1 MSNLKIAELSWK
13 KYIYYYNDLRDLDEK
28 KAKMHY
34 ILHGKKENRLV
45 YQFNFDYFKGNGKPN
60 NGILF
65 SCNDYPGF
73 GGAATNCYQ
82 IIKEFQRNNLKCCGL
97 FFNNLDN
104 LNNPYQ
110 KESILYSN
118 IISNF
123 SENIATGLRNKII
136 NILGGEPK
144 YVICKT
150 YKSILICRLF
160 FPKSYFIYLI
170 SGITHF
176 HLLPQLKN
184 ISFQDFLKKEI
195 HLGTI
200 GLEKDALKHT
210 NLIIFNSDITKQAF
224 FKIYPNVDI
233 KYQISDTSLIEGK
246 KDILPKI
253 YDIVICCSDLKRIDK
268 NNQFVLEILQKNF
281 TNYRKIIIGKNY
293 QDYQDIPNSTF
304 TDLISHT
311 ECKHYISQ
319 SKILIYPSLFDSNP
333 NTVREALSYQC
344 LPLISNNVGYY
355 NYYPEYLVCKNYNRQ
370 TWITKIK
377 YLLDNYQQLK
387 EVKIKFPETES
398 LLDIITEKM
407 MVYTLD
413 SK

>member
-13 KYIYYYNDLRDLDEK
+13 KYIYYYNDLKDLDEK
-28 KAKMHY
+28 KAKIHY
-34 ILHGKKENRLV
+34 ILYGKKEGRFAYDIN
-45 YQFNFDYFKGNGKPN
+45 FNYFKGNDKPS

-82 IIKEFQRNNLKCCGL
+82 IIKEFQRNNIKCCGL
-97 FFNNLDN
+97 FYNNLDN

-110 KESILYSN
+110 KEDILYSN

-123 SENIATGLRNKII
+123 SDNIATGLRNKII
-136 NILGGEPK
+136 NILGGELK

-184 ISFQDFLKKEI
+184 ISFQDFLKKEK
-195 HLGTI
+195 HLDTI
-200 GLEKDALKHT
+200 GLEKDALKYT

-293 QDYQDIPNSTF
+293 QDYQNIPNTEF
-304 TDLISHT
+304 TDLISHA

-387 EVKIKFPETES
+387 EVKIKFPKTES